1 MMFIFYLVLSVVGQ
15 FMKRL
20 FVILTFKSIVY
31 SHSIETSFVEFISKD
46 CTKNFFFIFEG
57 NYSPVLAIIRNKG
70 LKLSIDKLYFLYCMF
85 SYRYQI
91 MAYFTVEPLSGFIF

>member
-1 MMFIFYLVLSVVGQ
+1 MFIFYLDLSLVGQ

-57 NYSPVLAIIRNKG
+57 NYSPILATIRNKG
-70 LKLSIDKLYFLYCMF
+70 LKLSINKLIYFLYCMF

-91 MAYFTVEPLSGFIF
+91 MAYFTVEPLFGFIF

>member
-1 MMFIFYLVLSVVGQ
+1 MFIFYLDLSLVGQ

-46 CTKNFFFIFEG
+46 CTKKFFFIFEG
-57 NYSPVLAIIRNKG
+57 NYSPVLATIRNKG
-70 LKLSIDKLYFLYCMF
+70 LKLSINKLIYFLYCMF
-85 SYRYQI
+85 SYQCQI

>member
-1 MMFIFYLVLSVVGQ
+1 
-15 FMKRL
+15 MKRL

-57 NYSPVLAIIRNKG
+57 IIPLFWPLIIIRVKIIN
-70 LKLSIDKLYFLYCMF
+70 
-85 SYRYQI
+85 
-91 MAYFTVEPLSGFIF
+91 